1 VRQGASNY
9 SAHIAHGN
17 HSKDNGLMDPPKDKK
32 PVKPDEK
39 VPRCEEELSLGHRCC
54 LPLGHDGLHLWKSP
68 DGREFSWG

>member
-1 VRQGASNY
+1 
-9 SAHIAHGN
+9 
-17 HSKDNGLMDPPKDKK
+17 
-32 PVKPDEK
+32 